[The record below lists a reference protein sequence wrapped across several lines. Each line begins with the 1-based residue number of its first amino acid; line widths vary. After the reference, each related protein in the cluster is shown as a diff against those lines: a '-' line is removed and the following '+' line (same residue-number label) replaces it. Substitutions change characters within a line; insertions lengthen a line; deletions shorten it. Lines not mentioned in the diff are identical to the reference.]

1 VLSKI
6 RAGEMVDHFETVRQR
21 KDGSMLDV
29 SLTVSPVRTGDG
41 RIVGASKIARDISER
56 KRLVEAQRHL
66 AEHEQRTRRE
76 TLESEN
82 RRIREAARVKSEF
95 VANVS
100 HELRTPLQ
108 SIIGFTEVLIDERL
122 GSVPEQYREVGGLVL
137 ASSQHLLQL
146 INDILDLAKLESG
159 NIEFEPEPVDLKSLV
174 DEVYAI
180 VSGLATHSGITVE
193 REVDPR
199 LSVAY
204 ADPAKLKQVFYNY
217 LSNAI
222 KFTAEGGRVSI
233 RLSPEGNDAFRIEVE
248 DTGIG
253 VAVEA
258 QDRLFV
264 EFQQLDPGTSK
275 RYQGTGLGLALTKRI
290 VAAQGGSVGFRSR
303 HGEGSTFFAILPLI
317 TSPKSADITSRADR
331 AHLEREGR

>member
-1 VLSKI
+1 
-6 RAGEMVDHFETVRQR
+6 
-21 KDGSMLDV
+21 
-29 SLTVSPVRTGDG
+29 
-41 RIVGASKIARDISER
+41 
-56 KRLVEAQRHL
+56 
-66 AEHEQRTRRE
+66 
-76 TLESEN
+76 
-82 RRIREAARVKSEF
+82 
-95 VANVS
+95 
-100 HELRTPLQ
+100 
-108 SIIGFTEVLIDERL
+108 
-122 GSVPEQYREVGGLVL
+122 
-137 ASSQHLLQL
+137 
-146 INDILDLAKLESG
+146 
-159 NIEFEPEPVDLKSLV
+159 LV

-317 TSPKSADITSRADR
+317 MSPKSADITSRADR